1 VNTVASIESVKR
13 QVEECIEALKNGE
26 LTEENLRSVA
36 EGVGALNDKR
46 QDLLYVQAGSTSPGA
61 GIHGMLL
68 VQDGKIIEPEVDN
81 WPYNSVIEAIRDGW
95 RIIEFP
101 NMALM
106 VDESRTYGLGCEFVL
121 EKWG

>member
-1 VNTVASIESVKR
+1 MATSQSVKHR
-13 QVEECIEALKNGE
+13 VQQCISALKQGE
-26 LTEENLRSVA
+26 LKEEDLQEVANSLSNLNS
-36 EGVGALNDKR
+36 KR
-46 QDLLYVQAGSTSPGA
+46 QDLLYVQANSTSPGA
-61 GIHGMLL
+61 GIHGMML
-68 VQDGKIIEPEVDN
+68 VLDGRVIEPEADA

-106 VDESRTYGLGCEFVL
+106 VDESRTYGLGCEFIL

>member
-1 VNTVASIESVKR
+1 M
-13 QVEECIEALKNGE
+13 QVQKCIDALKSGE
-26 LTEENLRSVA
+26 LKEEDLRDVA
-36 EGVGALNDKR
+36 ESICELSNKR
-46 QDLLYVQAGSTSPGA
+46 QDLLYVQAGSTSPA
-61 GIHGMLL
+61 ARIHGMLL
-68 VQDGKIIEPEVDN
+68 VQDGKVVEPEPDA

-106 VDESRTYGLGCEFVL
+106 VDESRTYGLGCEFGL

>member
-1 VNTVASIESVKR
+1 MNTVASIESVKR